1 MLRCPWEYCSI
12 TSRTSYG
19 FRACWERKEAGSTL
33 RGEYWSNW
41 ILISDRPSFCFFI
54 FQSLFACHF
63 ATVVVMNKKY
73 AAVVGVN
80 ICCGDGAKRFP
91 LLSVRVMSSCYS
103 ILSRI
108 LALPSVFGKH
118 EPKMDNLSGTL
129 MCSIPWLIPKP
140 SVNHNVRGLNPTDW
154 PNSEH
159 LDPDSNVSEDQR
171 CLVTEIL
178 LLEEQGGQM
187 LCISQGTAACGFCL
201 CFFVFRD
208 TFEIRKKGAIQIKK
222 DR

>member
-19 FRACWERKEAGSTL
+19 FRACWERRQAARWIWAKLDFCFRQAFILFFYLPICLPFCNSCCN
-33 RGEYWSNW
+33 NW
-41 ILISDRPSFCFFI
+41 INGIK
-54 FQSLFACHF
+54 
-63 ATVVVMNKKY
+63 KKY

-80 ICCGDGAKRFP
+80 ICCGDRAKWFP

-103 ILSRI
+103 ILSKI
-108 LALPSVFGKH
+108 LALHSGFGKH
-118 EPKMDNLSGTL
+118 EPRIDNLSGTP
-129 MCSIPWLIPKP
+129 MCSISWLIPKP
-140 SVNHNVRGLNPTDW
+140 CVNHNVRGLNPRDW

-159 LDPDSNVSEDQR
+159 LDPESNVSEDQR

-187 LCISQGTAACGFCL
+187 LFLSQETAARGFCL
-201 CFFVFRD
+201 FSSVFHE
-208 TFEIRKKGAIQIKK
+208 TS
-222 DR
+222 